1 MGLNDSP
8 QETLLVERVRRM
20 TEVNPTPTVSIVGR
34 VSSDRMNLIEKLV
47 PRFKALGYRIA
58 VVKHD
63 VHGFEMDR
71 EGKTTWRYSNAGS
84 DVVIISSST
93 KMALIRQTGKE
104 LSLAEIEEY
113 VRGSVDLLI
122 TDGYLS
128 GDKPKIEVS
137 REPESKDILCSLPE
151 LIAVVS
157 EGHYNLNIPQF
168 AMDDINS
175 LAEFIIDRFLVKK

>member
-1 MGLNDSP
+1 MRK
-8 QETLLVERVRRM
+8 VK
-20 TEVNPTPTVSIVGR
+20 PTPAVSIVGR
-34 VSSDRMNLIEKLV
+34 ASSDRTNLIEKLI
-47 PRFKALGYRIA
+47 PRFKSLGYRVA

-71 EGKTTWRYSNAGS
+71 EGKTTWRYSKAGS

-93 KMALIRQTGKE
+93 KMALIRQTGAE

-122 TDGYLS
+122 TDGYLN

-137 REPESKDILCSLPE
+137 REPECKNILCSLPE

-157 EGHYNLNIPQF
+157 DHHYNLKVPQF
-168 AMDDINS
+168 AIDDINS
-175 LAEFIIDRFLVKK
+175 LAEFIIERFLVKK